1 MMLND
6 VIVDAGAIQ
15 GPKVISSKE
24 TEVKA
29 VLTTLEKAWKNG
41 FYRLRVLT
49 DAQEVVY
56 ALKGGLDWSIN
67 SIILDIKSLASLFLS
82 VDFEFIPRAQNEK
95 ARRLAKFCLK
105 QDVNWKWASSIL
117 LTGC

>member
-15 GPKVISSKE
+15 GPKVVSSKE
-24 TEVKA
+24 AEARA
-29 VLTTLEKAWKNG
+29 VLATLEKASKNG
-41 FYRLRVLT
+41 FDRLCTLT

-67 SIILDIKSLASLFLS
+67 SIILDIKSLVSLFVS
-82 VDFEFIPRAQNEK
+82 VDFEFIPRALNEQ
-95 ARRLAKFCLK
+95 AHRLAKFCFSSR
-105 QDVNWKWASSIL
+105 QDVD
-117 LTGC
+117 